1 MATTEGLTL
10 ATTSAMLGNTGAL
23 LSTVGGVQSESIWS
37 TVLLVGDELGGGEV
51 SVSGSKQALL
61 SERTKISIAE
71 ITRYFIFALFI
82 ADFIIAC
89 GQN

>member
-1 MATTEGLTL
+1 
-10 ATTSAMLGNTGAL
+10 MLGNTGVL
-23 LSTVGGVQSESIWS
+23 LSTVGGVQLGSIELA
-37 TVLLVGDELGGGEV
+37 VLVGDELGSGEV
-51 SVSGSKQALL
+51 SVSGSRQPLL
-61 SERTKISIAE
+61 SERAKIRITE

>member
-1 MATTEGLTL
+1 MATTDGLTL

-23 LSTVGGVQSESIWS
+23 LSAVGGVQLGSIGL
-37 TVLLVGDELGGGEV
+37 VLLVGDELSGGEV
-51 SVSGSKQALL
+51 SVSGSRQPLL
-61 SERTKISIAE
+61 SERAKIRIAE
-71 ITRYFIFALFI
+71 LTRYFIFTLFI